1 MGHRFPDVAPI
12 AGGFLINVQGDENQ
26 AKPKPEESS
35 MIGSRLRSSVRLSV
49 ALAVMAVLISPP
61 ALRAQTGLTVVTIG
75 TLSSDNSAAVYY
87 AQELGIFKKYGIDAQ
102 ISAYASGP
110 VTAAAVTG
118 GAIDVGVANVASIA
132 VARTRGV
139 PLKFLFPASIAGTGT
154 LTDQIAVAK
163 DSTAIKAA
171 DLNGKTIGVNGL
183 RDLQQLCAM
192 SWVDKHGGD
201 SKTLHFIEVPIPQM
215 GTALSLHRIDAGMP
229 VEPFVTAQKDLIRS
243 LGSVLDGVGPHY
255 MVIGYLASDTWLS
268 THAEVAARFVRAMRE
283 ASVWG
288 NTHRA
293 ESAAMIERI
302 MHVDPSVG
310 ATMNRA
316 TYGTDLDPALMQ
328 PVLDAALKYG
338 ILERPVPTS
347 DLIWRAPR

>member
-1 MGHRFPDVAPI
+1 MTG
-12 AGGFLINVQGDENQ
+12 
-26 AKPKPEESS
+26 SS
-35 MIGSRLRSSVRLSV
+35 LLRAVRLTA
-49 ALAVMAVLISPP
+49 ALSIMAVLLTPPVLQAQP
-61 ALRAQTGLTVVTIG
+61 ALTVLTIG
-75 TLSSDNSAAVYY
+75 TLSSDNSAVVYY
-87 AQELGIFKKYGIDAQ
+87 AAELGIFKKYGIDAQ
-102 ISAYASGP
+102 ISPYASGP

-118 GAIDVGVANVASIA
+118 GAIDIGVANVASIA

-139 PLKFLFPASIAGTGT
+139 PLKFLFPASIASAGT

-163 DSTAIKAA
+163 DSTIMSAA

-201 SKTLHFIEVPIPQM
+201 SKTLHFIEIPIPQM
-215 GTALSLHRIDAGMP
+215 GTALSLHRVDAALP

-243 LGSVLDGVGPHY
+243 LGTVLDGVGPRY
-255 MVIGYLASDTWLS
+255 MVIGYLASDAWLA
-268 THAEVAARFVRAMRE
+268 THADLATRFVRAMRE
-283 ASVWG
+283 ASIWG

-293 ESAAMIERI
+293 ESAIMIERI
-302 MHVDPSVG
+302 MHVDPTVG

-338 ILERPVPTS
+338 ILERPVPMS

>member
-1 MGHRFPDVAPI
+1 M
-12 AGGFLINVQGDENQ
+12 FL
-26 AKPKPEESS
+26 A
-35 MIGSRLRSSVRLSV
+35 RLLRGVRLAA
-49 ALAVMAVLISPP
+49 ALAIVPVIFAPP
-61 ALRAQTGLTVVTIG
+61 ALQAQPALTVVTVA

-102 ISAYASGP
+102 ISAMASGP

-118 GAIDVGVANVASIA
+118 GAVDIGVANVASIA

-139 PLKFLFPASIAGTGT
+139 PLKFIFPASIASDGT

-163 DSTAIKAA
+163 DSTVKSAA

-192 SWVDKHGGD
+192 SWADKHGGD
-201 SKTLHFIEVPIPQM
+201 SKTLHFIEIPIPQM

-229 VEPFVTAQKDLIRS
+229 VEPFVTAQKDQIRS
-243 LGSVLDGVGPHY
+243 LGTVLDGVGPRY
-255 MVIGYLASDTWLS
+255 MVIGYLASDAWLAA
-268 THAEVAARFVRAMRE
+268 HADVAARFVRAMRE
-283 ASVWG
+283 ASQWG
-288 NTHRA
+288 NSHRS
-293 ESAAMIERI
+293 ESALMIERI
-302 MHVDPSVG
+302 MHVDPAVG
-310 ATMNRA
+310 STMNRA

-338 ILERPVPTS
+338 ILTRPVPTS
-347 DLIWRAPR
+347 ELIWRAPS

>member
-1 MGHRFPDVAPI
+1 M
-12 AGGFLINVQGDENQ
+12 NV
-26 AKPKPEESS
+26 
-35 MIGSRLRSSVRLSV
+35 SRLLRGVRLTAALGIV
-49 ALAVMAVLISPP
+49 ALLLAPPVLQAQP
-61 ALRAQTGLTVVTIG
+61 ALTVLTIG

-102 ISAYASGP
+102 ISAYTSGP

-118 GAIDVGVANVASIA
+118 GAIDIGVANVASIA

-139 PLKFLFPASIAGTGT
+139 PLKFLFPASIAGAGT
-154 LTDQIAVAK
+154 LTDQIAVSK
-163 DSTAIKAA
+163 DSTITNAA

-192 SWVDKHGGD
+192 SWADKHGGD
-201 SKTLHFIEVPIPQM
+201 SKTLHFIEIPIPQM
-215 GTALSLHRIDAGMP
+215 GTALSLHRVDAALP

-243 LGSVLDGVGPHY
+243 LGTVLDGVGPRY
-255 MVIGYLASDTWLS
+255 MVIGYLASDAWLA
-268 THAEVAARFVRAMRE
+268 THADVAARFVRAMRE

-293 ESAAMIERI
+293 ESAVMIERI
-302 MHVDPSVG
+302 MHVDPAVG

>member
-1 MGHRFPDVAPI
+1 MVVA
-12 AGGFLINVQGDENQ
+12 
-26 AKPKPEESS
+26 
-35 MIGSRLRSSVRLSV
+35 RLLRCIRLAS
-49 ALAVMAVLISPP
+49 ALAIVAILVAPP
-61 ALRAQTGLTVVTIG
+61 ALRAQPALTVVTVG

-87 AQELGIFKKYGIDAQ
+87 AQELGLFKKYGIDAQ
-102 ISAYASGP
+102 ISALASGP

-118 GAIDVGVANVASIA
+118 GALDIGVANVATIA

-139 PLKFLFPASIAGTGT
+139 QLKFLFPASIASDGT

-163 DSTAIKAA
+163 DSPVRTAA

-192 SWVDKHGGD
+192 SWMDKHGGD

-243 LGSVLDGVGPHY
+243 LGSVLDGVGPRY
-255 MVIGYLASDTWLS
+255 MVIGYLATDSWLA
-268 THAEVAARFVRAMRE
+268 THADVATRFVRAMRE
-283 ASVWG
+283 AAQWG
-288 NTHRA
+288 NTHRN
-293 ESAAMIERI
+293 ESALIIERI
-302 MHVDPSVG
+302 MHVDPAVI

-316 TYGTDLDPALMQ
+316 TYGTDLDPVLMQ

-338 ILERPVPTS
+338 ILDRPVPVT
-347 DLIWRAPR
+347 DLIWRAPK

>member
-1 MGHRFPDVAPI
+1 V
-12 AGGFLINVQGDENQ
+12 N
-26 AKPKPEESS
+26 
-35 MIGSRLRSSVRLSV
+35 
-49 ALAVMAVLISPP
+49 
-61 ALRAQTGLTVVTIG
+61 
-75 TLSSDNSAAVYY
+75 
-87 AQELGIFKKYGIDAQ
+87 
-102 ISAYASGP
+102 
-110 VTAAAVTG
+110 
-118 GAIDVGVANVASIA
+118 
-132 VARTRGV
+132 
-139 PLKFLFPASIAGTGT
+139 
-154 LTDQIAVAK
+154 
-163 DSTAIKAA
+163 AA

-243 LGSVLDGVGPHY
+243 LGSVLDGVGPRY
-255 MVIGYLASDTWLS
+255 MVIGYLATDTWLA
-268 THAEVAARFVRAMRE
+268 THPDVAARFVRAMRE
-283 ASVWG
+283 ASQWG

-302 MHVDPSVG
+302 MHVDPTVG

-338 ILERPVPTS
+338 ILDRPVPIT
-347 DLIWRAPR
+347 DLIWRAPK

>member
-1 MGHRFPDVAPI
+1 M
-12 AGGFLINVQGDENQ
+12 NV
-26 AKPKPEESS
+26 
-35 MIGSRLRSSVRLSV
+35 SRLLRGVRLTA
-49 ALAVMAVLISPP
+49 ALGIMAVLLAPPVLQAQP
-61 ALRAQTGLTVVTIG
+61 ALTVLTIG

-102 ISAYASGP
+102 ISPYTSGP

-118 GAIDVGVANVASIA
+118 GAIDIGVANVASIA

-139 PLKFLFPASIAGTGT
+139 PLKFLFPASIAGAGT

-163 DSTAIKAA
+163 DSTITNAA

-192 SWVDKHGGD
+192 SWADKHGGD
-201 SKTLHFIEVPIPQM
+201 SKTLHFIEIPIPQM
-215 GTALSLHRIDAGMP
+215 GTALSLHRVDAALP

-243 LGSVLDGVGPHY
+243 LGTVLDGVGPRY
-255 MVIGYLASDTWLS
+255 MVIGYLASDAWLA
-268 THAEVAARFVRAMRE
+268 THADLAARFVRAMRE

-293 ESAAMIERI
+293 ESAVMIERI
-302 MHVDPSVG
+302 MHVDPAVG
-310 ATMNRA
+310 ATMNR
-316 TYGTDLDPALMQ
+316 ALMQ

>member
-1 MGHRFPDVAPI
+1 MIRARLLGVLRLPAAFAIVILLAAP
-12 AGGFLINVQGDENQ
+12 
-26 AKPKPEESS
+26 
-35 MIGSRLRSSVRLSV
+35 
-49 ALAVMAVLISPP
+49 PP
-61 ALRAQTGLTVVTIG
+61 LRAQPLTVITVG
-75 TLSSDNSAAVYY
+75 TLNSDNSAAVYY
-87 AQELGIFKKYGIDAQ
+87 AQELGFFKKVGLDAQ
-102 ISAYASGP
+102 ISALPNGP
-110 VTAAAVTG
+110 ATAAAVTG
-118 GAIDVGVANVASIA
+118 GALDIGVANVASIA

-139 PLKFLFPASIAGTGT
+139 PLKFLFPASIAGDGT

-163 DSTAIKAA
+163 DSPVKSAA

-192 SWVDKHGGD
+192 SWMDKHGGD
-201 SKTLHFIEVPIPQM
+201 SKTVHFIEVPIPQM

-255 MVIGYLASDTWLS
+255 MVIGYLASDTWLA
-268 THAEVAARFVRAMRE
+268 THADVAARFVRAMRE

-288 NTHRA
+288 NAHRA

-302 MHVDPSVG
+302 MHVDPAVG

-328 PVLDAALKYG
+328 PVLDSALKYG
-338 ILERPVPTS
+338 ILERAVPVG
-347 DLIWRAPR
+347 DLIWRTPK

>member
-1 MGHRFPDVAPI
+1 MIFLRRLRNVRFAAAIAVI
-12 AGGFLINVQGDENQ
+12 AGLI
-26 AKPKPEESS
+26 A
-35 MIGSRLRSSVRLSV
+35 
-49 ALAVMAVLISPP
+49 PP
-61 ALRAQTGLTVVTIG
+61 ATQAQPALTVLTVG

-102 ISAYASGP
+102 ISAYTSGP

-118 GAIDVGVANVASIA
+118 GAIDIGVANVASIA

-139 PLKFLFPASIAGTGT
+139 PLKFLFPASIAGPGT

-163 DSTAIKAA
+163 DSSVTNAA

-192 SWVDKHGGD
+192 AWADKHGGD

-215 GTALSLHRIDAGMP
+215 GTALSLHRIDAALP

-243 LGSVLDGVGPHY
+243 LGTVLDGVGPRY
-255 MVIGYLASDTWLS
+255 MVIGYLASDSWLA
-268 THAEVAARFVRAMRE
+268 THADLATRFVRAMRE
-283 ASVWG
+283 ASIWG
-288 NTHRA
+288 NTHHA
-293 ESAAMIERI
+293 DSALMIERI
-302 MHVDPSVG
+302 MHVDPTVG

-347 DLIWRAPR
+347 ELIWRAP

>member
-1 MGHRFPDVAPI
+1 MFVARLLRGVRLVAALAIVALCVAPP
-12 AGGFLINVQGDENQ
+12 AVQAQ
-26 AKPKPEESS
+26 
-35 MIGSRLRSSVRLSV
+35 
-49 ALAVMAVLISPP
+49 P
-61 ALRAQTGLTVVTIG
+61 ALTVITVG
-75 TLSSDNSAAVYY
+75 TLSSDNSAVVYY

-102 ISAYASGP
+102 ISALTNGP
-110 VTAAAVTG
+110 AAAAAVTG
-118 GAIDVGVANVASIA
+118 GALDIGVANVASIA

-139 PLKFLFPASIAGTGT
+139 QLRFVFPASIASEGT

-163 DSTAIKAA
+163 DSPAKTAA

-192 SWVDKHGGD
+192 SWMDKHGGD
-201 SKTLHFIEVPIPQM
+201 SKTMHFIEIPIPQM
-215 GTALSLHRIDAGMP
+215 GTALQLHRVDAALP

-243 LGSVLDGVGPHY
+243 LGSVLDGVGPRY
-255 MVIGYLASDTWLS
+255 MVIGYLASDSWLA
-268 THAEVAARFVRAMRE
+268 THADVAARFVRAMRE
-283 ASVWG
+283 ASQWG
-288 NTHRA
+288 NTHRV

-302 MHVDPSVG
+302 MHVDPTVG

-316 TYGTDLDPALMQ
+316 TYGTDLDPSLMQ

-347 DLIWRAPR
+347 DLIWRTPK

>member
-1 MGHRFPDVAPI
+1 MLLA
-12 AGGFLINVQGDENQ
+12 
-26 AKPKPEESS
+26 
-35 MIGSRLRSSVRLSV
+35 RLLRGVRLGA
-49 ALAVMAVLISPP
+49 ALAIVPVIFAPP
-61 ALRAQTGLTVVTIG
+61 ALQAQPALTVVTVA

-102 ISAYASGP
+102 ISAMASGP

-118 GAIDVGVANVASIA
+118 GAVDIGVANVASIA

-139 PLKFLFPASIAGTGT
+139 PLKFIFPASIASDGT

-163 DSTAIKAA
+163 DSTVKSAA

-192 SWVDKHGGD
+192 SWADKHGGD

-229 VEPFVTAQKDLIRS
+229 VEPFVTAQKDQIRS
-243 LGSVLDGVGPHY
+243 LGTVLDGVGPRY
-255 MVIGYLASDTWLS
+255 MVIGYLASDAWLAA
-268 THAEVAARFVRAMRE
+268 HADVAARFVRAMRE
-283 ASVWG
+283 ASQWG
-288 NTHRA
+288 NSHRS
-293 ESAAMIERI
+293 ESALMIERI
-302 MHVDPSVG
+302 MHVDPAVG
-310 ATMNRA
+310 STMNRA

-338 ILERPVPTS
+338 ILTRPVPTS
-347 DLIWRAPR
+347 ELIWRAPS

>member
-1 MGHRFPDVAPI
+1 MFGA
-12 AGGFLINVQGDENQ
+12 
-26 AKPKPEESS
+26 
-35 MIGSRLRSSVRLSV
+35 RLLRSVRLAA
-49 ALAVMAVLISPP
+49 ALAIVAGLVAPP
-61 ALRAQTGLTVVTIG
+61 ALQAQPALTVVTVG

-102 ISAYASGP
+102 ISALASGP

-118 GAIDVGVANVASIA
+118 GALDIGVANVATIA

-139 PLKFLFPASIAGTGT
+139 QLKFLFPASIASDGT

-163 DSTAIKAA
+163 DSTVKTAA

-192 SWVDKHGGD
+192 SWMDKHGGD
-201 SKTLHFIEVPIPQM
+201 SKTLHFIEIPIPQM

-243 LGSVLDGVGPHY
+243 LGSVLDGVGPRY
-255 MVIGYLASDTWLS
+255 MVIGYLATDTWLA
-268 THAEVAARFVRAMRE
+268 THADVATRFVRAMRE
-283 ASVWG
+283 ASQWG
-288 NTHRA
+288 NTHHT

-302 MHVDPSVG
+302 MHVDPTVG

-316 TYGTDLDPALMQ
+316 TYGTDLDPVLMQ
-328 PVLDAALKYG
+328 PVVDAALKYG
-338 ILERPVPTS
+338 ILDRPVPVS
-347 DLIWRAPR
+347 DLIWRAPK

>member
-1 MGHRFPDVAPI
+1 MMV
-12 AGGFLINVQGDENQ
+12 
-26 AKPKPEESS
+26 
-35 MIGSRLRSSVRLSV
+35 SRLLRDVRLAA
-49 ALAVMAVLISPP
+49 ALAVTALLFAPQVLQAQP
-61 ALRAQTGLTVVTIG
+61 ALTVLTIG
-75 TLSSDNSAAVYY
+75 TLSSDNSAVVYY

-118 GAIDVGVANVASIA
+118 GAIDIGVANVASIA

-163 DSTAIKAA
+163 DSTIENAA

-201 SKTLHFIEVPIPQM
+201 SKTLHFIEIPIPQM
-215 GTALSLHRIDAGMP
+215 GTALSLHRVDAALP

-243 LGSVLDGVGPHY
+243 LGTVLDGVGPHY
-255 MVIGYLASDTWLS
+255 MVIGYLASDAWLA
-268 THAEVAARFVRAMRE
+268 THADVATRFVRAMRE
-283 ASVWG
+283 ASIWG

-293 ESAAMIERI
+293 ESALMIERI
-302 MHVDPSVG
+302 MHVDPTVG

-338 ILERPVPTS
+338 ILDRPVPIS